1 MVSGVVVLPLFHC
14 TTDVL
19 MKPVPVMLSVML
31 DEPTV
36 AVEGVSPPVV
46 RIVGAPGGATLNGT
60 EFDTLPVPFDTL
72 TNAVS
77 AVVRSVEGTTAVICV
92 ALT

>member
-1 MVSGVVVLPLFHC
+1 MVN
-14 TTDVL
+14 
-19 MKPVPVMLSVML
+19 VMPA
-31 DEPTV
+31 DPTV
-36 AVEGVSPPVV
+36 AVDGESPPVV

-77 AVVRSVEGTTAVICV
+77 AALRSLAGITAESCVE
-92 ALT
+92 LL